1 MQLVLELFEEIILD
15 LLVKNKV
22 KIRKIDEFTYVIDK
36 EESKSMRVPVKIY
49 ANDQLLSK
57 MTVDRT
63 INQAVNVT
71 TLPGVRKHI
80 VVLPDEHEGYGF
92 PVGGVAATDIDELN
106 GVISPGGVGYDINCG
121 VRLIRADLIENDV
134 RPKIKEIINGTIHLD
149 SIRNPLYAT

>member
-15 LLVKNKV
+15 LLVKNNV

-36 EESKSMRVPVKIY
+36 EESKGMRVPVKIY

-71 TLPGVRKHI
+71 T
-80 VVLPDEHEGYGF
+80 
-92 PVGGVAATDIDELN
+92 
-106 GVISPGGVGYDINCG
+106 
-121 VRLIRADLIENDV
+121 EN
-134 RPKIKEIINGTIHLD
+134 
-149 SIRNPLYAT
+149 A

>member
-15 LLVKNKV
+15 LLVKNNV

-36 EESKSMRVPVKIY
+36 EESKGMRVPLKIY

-71 TLPGVRKHI
+71 ML
-80 VVLPDEHEGYGF
+80 
-92 PVGGVAATDIDELN
+92 AW
-106 GVISPGGVGYDINCG
+106 
-121 VRLIRADLIENDV
+121 
-134 RPKIKEIINGTIHLD
+134 RPKTCRG
-149 SIRNPLYAT
+149 SS